1 MALSD
6 KNIIITPNIGSASD
20 PKIQFSGADASTG
33 AQTIT
38 LNVYPTSGG
47 MLSFEG
53 SSGQLFSIANSL
65 TGTIYSVNDISGIP
79 SIEVL
84 DSGLVKLAQYNGTV
98 VIGGSTTDGT
108 AKLQV
113 SGGPSRF
120 GNIYVGYG
128 TYKNSIRPV
137 DDSNMNLDTPDG
149 YTGSGTSLRA
159 PIFYDVDNTGFY
171 INPASSS
178 NLNTVYANFFCGNS
192 GNAYGQYKGYDNNN
206 HFIAIRGVVGG
217 TTSSPSITGGHNTT
231 LVEYAEANDSTGW
244 FFKTAATGNY
254 DIVSRITRSYS
265 YFESSARSP
274 IFYDSDNT
282 GYYLDP
288 TSSTSLRTVGDWRS
302 DSTGWTGEYNG
313 KIQYHSNNWYFQA
326 ASDWIW
332 RNSGGTNVVY
342 ANQSGDLQ
350 AVGSMRSPIFY
361 DQNDTGYYIDP
372 NSTGAAAL
380 RMRGGALFGPNPT
393 WGRYLYIGGNGDY
406 DSAEAQIFTTNG
418 NLHLEPKA
426 GNAIYLDNYRGGWFR
441 ANGWY
446 DNNDTGYYVDP
457 NGTSRMARVDF
468 SNLYYA
474 GDNSYGFLG
483 SSIYVDTINS
493 GYNGDQLEFNYV
505 RGTWAG
511 ISHDS
516 LRAPI
521 FYDYNDTSYYID
533 ANNTSVLYQLNMW
546 GRIAVDNALDY
557 SSTAVTGLTSA
568 PLTAYAI
575 YDPSVGT
582 TNTFLPMTHQT
593 AQYSSGYRT
602 HLNTGLYKLASGWGY
617 NSTGWYAALGGT
629 DANPTMHWRL
639 TYGVEILNSEGYVA
653 QPNSFRAPI
662 FYDYNDTNYYVD
674 PGSTSRMNRIDPNEI
689 YNHGWFRNHSN
700 NYGLYNQANGTHFYS
715 NGAASWAITGSGG
728 TVELQFRSNHQ
739 STMRGYVFGDT
750 SGNFGLLDS
759 NGSWKVRIDTSNIE
773 HYGTTWT
780 TTQYG
785 YIWYDRSDSGYY
797 SDPNGTSRLDW
808 VNANGLRSYSN
819 VYIDGDYGRGVVGV
833 YSASRLQG
841 VFAMGDSYKLAS
853 DGTSAGSLYGLAWS
867 HPNAGGVASNLN
879 THGLL
884 VMENGGF
891 LAAVSGSIRARDN
904 MHAPIYYD
912 RDDTGYY
919 CDPASS
925 SRFNQTRA
933 YYYNVYAGNGHG
945 IRFWESDAYKISM
958 GDSSLY
964 IYGPVTGHSI
974 KTNMDNG
981 STGRG
986 FTWGREGYAPIA
998 AIESTYGNMQIAGSF
1013 TAGGNVTAY
1022 SDISLKENIENIA
1035 DAVNKVMKIRGVTFT
1050 RNDLDDKTKRYAG
1063 VIAQE
1068 IEVVLP
1074 EVVEEDISGI
1084 KHVAYGNMVG
1094 LLIEAI
1100 KEQQAEITELKSL
1113 VKQLLAN

>member
-53 SSGQLFSIANSL
+53 SNGQLFSIANSL

-84 DSGLVKLAQYNGTV
+84 DSGLVKLNQYNGDTN
-98 VIGGSTTDGT
+98 IGGIVGSSYGTRVTIRGYSGSWDGSTPGATTKGTLHFDTYGATGGADGSAITFSAKDTTNPVQAGIYVTSSGSFGTRMMLATTDSYSTGPKVALYINEAGT
-108 AKLQV
+108 LYTQRSYLQA
-113 SGGPSRF
+113 SG
-120 GNIYVGYG
+120 
-128 TYKNSIRPV
+128 
-137 DDSNMNLDTPDG
+137 
-149 YTGSGTSLRA
+149 SLRA
-159 PIFYDVDNTGFY
+159 
-171 INPASSS
+171 
-178 NLNTVYANFFCGNS
+178 
-192 GNAYGQYKGYDNNN
+192 
-206 HFIAIRGVVGG
+206 
-217 TTSSPSITGGHNTT
+217 
-231 LVEYAEANDSTGW
+231 
-244 FFKTAATGNY
+244 
-254 DIVSRITRSYS
+254 
-265 YFESSARSP
+265 P

-282 GYYLDP
+282 GYFVDPAGSSNFNTIYINGTSANAFGSYWAGTGGYPGYQYAGGNSRFGFSSTGGYVDVYTDGYFYCGIDP
-288 TSSTSLRTVGDWRS
+288 TGANRLVLFEDTWLNSKYFGSDGNTYAQSSMRAPIFYDYNDTGYYVDPNSTSRMYQINFNNLYYAPDTSYGFIGTSIYVDTINSGYSSDPLEINYVRGSWAGISHDSLRAPIFYDYNDTGYYSDPNSSSRLYQTVTNLSYFGTDTNKGYAQGYGTYSTQLHKIARITFDWDSNYNSENHGIFSTDISGNYS
-302 DSTGWTGEYNG
+302 DDMSINSYND
-313 KIQYHSNNWYFQA
+313 INLRIDSNDNDA
-326 ASDWIW
+326 ASYV
-332 RNSGGTNVVY
+332 RFHMHTT
-342 ANQSGDLQ
+342 ANNQFAYIGYD
-350 AVGSMRSPIFY
+350 GSSYLAYFAGSTRSPIFY
-361 DQNDTGYYIDP
+361 DSDDTGYYIDP
-372 NSTGAAAL
+372 NSSSNSAL
-380 RMRGGALFGPNPT
+380 RMRGGALFGPNSS
-393 WGRYLYIGGNGDY
+393 WSKYLYVGTNGDT
-406 DSAEAQIFTTNG
+406 DSAQAQIFTTNG
-418 NLHLEPKA
+418 NLHLEPA
-426 GNAIYLDNYRGGWFR
+426 SGYSIYLDNYRGGWFR

-446 DNNDTGYYVDP
+446 DNNNSAYYVDP
-457 NGTSRMARVDF
+457 DG
-468 SNLYYA
+468 
-474 GDNSYGFLG
+474 
-483 SSIYVDTINS
+483 
-493 GYNGDQLEFNYV
+493 
-505 RGTWAG
+505 
-511 ISHDS
+511 
-516 LRAPI
+516 
-521 FYDYNDTSYYID
+521 
-533 ANNTSVLYQLNMW
+533 
-546 GRIAVDNALDY
+546 
-557 SSTAVTGLTSA
+557 
-568 PLTAYAI
+568 
-575 YDPSVGT
+575 
-582 TNTFLPMTHQT
+582 
-593 AQYSSGYRT
+593 
-602 HLNTGLYKLASGWGY
+602 
-617 NSTGWYAALGGT
+617 
-629 DANPTMHWRL
+629 
-639 TYGVEILNSEGYVA
+639 
-653 QPNSFRAPI
+653 
-662 FYDYNDTNYYVD
+662 
-674 PGSTSRMNRIDPNEI
+674 TSRMNRIDPNEI
-689 YNHGWFRNHSN
+689 YNYGWFRNHYT

-715 NGAASWAITGSGG
+715 NSAAAWAITGSGG

-739 STMRGYVFGDT
+739 STMRGYVYGDT

-759 NGSWKVRIDTSNIE
+759 NGSWKVRVDTSNIE

-867 HPNAGGVASNLN
+867 HPNAGGVAANLN

-964 IYGPVTGHSI
+964 IYGPVTGYSI

-1050 RNDLDDKTKRYAG
+1050 RRDLDDKTKRYAG